1 MATKLPGCHGPP
13 VNGRSDSGSIQPV
26 WLVLCGALAAGL
38 ALWSLYVVGL
48 VFLML
53 AAIATVTAPKSQ
65 RWRAATLIAMLVG
78 FEVAMVI
85 LTTLYWLVWDRR
97 DGGFYLYLLVLAAAG
112 TAILSLALL
121 TTLRKAVPGNR

>member
-1 MATKLPGCHGPP
+1 
-13 VNGRSDSGSIQPV
+13 V
-26 WLVLCGALAAGL
+26 WLILCGALAAGL

-53 AAIATVTAPKSQ
+53 AAIAIVTAPKSQ

-78 FEVAMVI
+78 FEVAMVT
-85 LTTLYWLVWDRR
+85 LTTLYWLAWDQR

-112 TAILSLALL
+112 AAILSLALL
-121 TTLRKAVPGNR
+121 ATWRKAVPRHH

>member
-1 MATKLPGCHGPP
+1 VYLI
-13 VNGRSDSGSIQPV
+13 S
-26 WLVLCGALAAGL
+26 
-38 ALWSLYVVGL
+38 VVGL

-53 AAIATVTAPKSQ
+53 AAIAIGGAPKSK

-78 FEVAMVI
+78 FDVATVI
-85 LTTLYWLVWDRR
+85 LTTLYWLAWDQR

-121 TTLRKAVPGNR
+121 ATSRKAVPRHR

>member
-1 MATKLPGCHGPP
+1 MATKLPGYHGSPT
-13 VNGRSDSGSIQPV
+13 NGRSDSGSIQPV
-26 WLVLCGALAAGL
+26 WLVLCGTLAAGL

-48 VFLML
+48 VFLLL
-53 AAIATVTAPKSQ
+53 AAIAIGGAPKSK

-85 LTTLYWLVWDRR
+85 LTTLYWLAWDQK
-97 DGGFYLYLLVLAAAG
+97 DGAFYLYLLVLAAAG

-121 TTLRKAVPGNR
+121 ATWRKAVPRHH

>member
-1 MATKLPGCHGPP
+1 MATELPGYRGSLINAVP
-13 VNGRSDSGSIQPV
+13 GRRSIHPV

-53 AAIATVTAPKSQ
+53 AAIVIGGAPKSR
-65 RWRAATLIAMLVG
+65 RWRVATLIAMLGG
-78 FEVAMVI
+78 FEAAMAT
-85 LTTLYWLVWDRR
+85 LTTLYWFAWDQR

-112 TAILSLALL
+112 ATILSLVLL
-121 TTLRKAVPGNR
+121 ATSRKAIPRHR